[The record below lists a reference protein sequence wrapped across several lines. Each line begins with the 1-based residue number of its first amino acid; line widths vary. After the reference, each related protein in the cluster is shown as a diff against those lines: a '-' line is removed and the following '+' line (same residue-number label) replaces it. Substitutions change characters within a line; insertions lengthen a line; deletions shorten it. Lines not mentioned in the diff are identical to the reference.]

1 MSTNTLDSWCSL
13 KKKHKKIRRLRL
25 LRWVRVHSWILSGW
39 FQDLIVFPE
48 PTVWALGQIYARIF
62 FLSLF
67 FFLKK
72 EIIHLPPTL
81 FSLPSVPVCP
91 ISTHCTLSVGGS
103 HNPRGLGDPG
113 NRSQPVWT
121 SGSWQRPRKQERSML
136 NAFPVGA
143 VNHVILRW
151 MEFSCSFK

>member
-1 MSTNTLDSWCSL
+1 MSTNTLASWCSL
-13 KKKHKKIRRLRL
+13 KKKTQKNKKTEIVEMGESPFLDSFWMIPGPDCISRA
-25 LRWVRVHSWILSGW
+25 HSVSSRT
-39 FQDLIVFPE
+39 DLCKDFFFF
-48 PTVWALGQIYARIF
+48 IF
-62 FLSLF
+62 FLE
-67 FFLKK
+67 K

-103 HNPRGLGDPG
+103 HNPRGPGDPG

-121 SGSWQRPRKQERSML
+121 SGSWQQPRKQERSTL